1 MWNGELDIASR
12 VGILVH
18 EWKFKTV
25 DKASEL
31 TGALG
36 NDNGRNQR
44 STYDPD
50 ICPYAF
56 AQAKLFLLINHYSY
70 SSYLAYDEGP
80 HLHVGFPIPKPISA
94 SRPLG

>member
-1 MWNGELDIASR
+1 MTLYYINEYILWNGELDIASR

-50 ICPYAF
+50 ICPYRYVCSLVAVC
-56 AQAKLFLLINHYSY
+56 KLRLM
-70 SSYLAYDEGP
+70 
-80 HLHVGFPIPKPISA
+80 V
-94 SRPLG
+94 LG